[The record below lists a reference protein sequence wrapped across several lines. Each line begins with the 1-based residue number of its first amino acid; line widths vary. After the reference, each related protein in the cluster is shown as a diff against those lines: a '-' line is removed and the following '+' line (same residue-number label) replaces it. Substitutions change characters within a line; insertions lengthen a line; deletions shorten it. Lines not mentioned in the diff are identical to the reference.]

1 MVPASVPRPWH
12 GDLGTRLDSSL
23 DLGTD
28 VQRGAFGMPSP
39 ELPADERLRE
49 VAGIFAAGIRRLRM
63 PAALPGRDPAPE
75 NPLEARQPDSSV
87 PASTA

>member
-28 VQRGAFGMPSP
+28 GQRGVFGMPSP
-39 ELPADERLRE
+39 GLPADERLRE
-49 VAGIFAAGIRRLRM
+49 VAGIFAAGILRLRM
-63 PAALPGRDPAPE
+63 QAALLASDPAPE
-75 NPLEARQPDSSV
+75 NPPKARQPDLSV